1 MAVVEAFRALSLG
14 DQLILR
20 LCLCCGVVS
29 VVAAFCGALWA
40 AGESKRER

>member
-1 MAVVEAFRALSLG
+1 MAVVEAFRSLSLG
-14 DQLILR
+14 DQLTLR

-40 AGESKRER
+40 AVEKKKDQ

>member
-1 MAVVEAFRALSLG
+1 MIVVEAFKSLPLG
-14 DQLILR
+14 DQMVLQ

-40 AGESKRER
+40 AVEKKKDQ